1 MAEELWAVEGDIND
15 HGSGAL
21 IASNPQTVF
30 VNSIPVIEV
39 EDNSNPDDLCGPVG
53 PPHCNPYSVTGSGTV
68 FVYNNPV
75 HRNNDLRICGAKT
88 VVVNQSTVFI
98 GG

>member
-1 MAEELWAVEGDIND
+1 MAELWAVQGDINS
-15 HGSGAL
+15 HGAGAL

-39 EDNSNPDDLCGPVG
+39 QDDSNPDNLCPPVG
-53 PPHCNPYSVTGSGTV
+53 EPHCNPYSVTGSGTV

-75 HRNNDLRICGAKT
+75 HRNNDLRVCGAKT
-88 VVVNQSTVFI
+88 VVVNQSTVFV